1 MDNGKKKGQMV
12 RKRDSLVRKRDN
24 CRSETQID
32 PPIGGLKRTP
42 MSLRILVLEMC
53 KQLVALPPDPQG
65 IFDTLGLK
73 KKSPRTDESKGGF
86 NVDFRPCTVIGSSA
100 CTVRVF

>member
-1 MDNGKKKGQMV
+1 VDNGKKKGQMV

-73 KKSPRTDESKGGF
+73 KKSPRTVRGPRGALMSISDR
-86 NVDFRPCTVIGSSA
+86 VRSSA
-100 CTVRVF
+100 PQPVP

>member
-1 MDNGKKKGQMV
+1 MKGDEFRTQ
-12 RKRDSLVRKRDN
+12 
-24 CRSETQID
+24 TQID

-65 IFDTLGLK
+65 IFNTLGLFCC
-73 KKSPRTDESKGGF
+73 SMSLQIIERY
-86 NVDFRPCTVIGSSA
+86 
-100 CTVRVF
+100 